1 MTAPRRSQAG
11 ATSPVRRWPV
21 AVAVS
26 VVAHLL
32 VGGLLWAAL
41 PRAEPVP
48 TTTTPPARPLEVL
61 RVGSLMPRRGAGLDV
76 VPASPAS
83 APVARAAAR
92 VVPVVT
98 SPEVAPSE
106 PMVSDAL
113 PTAPVEGVGTSD
125 GPGGDGPGDG
135 VPDGGEG
142 RGAGVG
148 AAGTEGEG
156 GARVDLEALTRLVHA
171 RLSAAAR
178 DCYPPAA
185 KRFRQVGRVPLRFCV
200 DARLDA
206 ERVVVTPS
214 GSSLLDEAAGDCVV
228 RRAAPFPAEAMGRCF
243 EVAVDFGP

>member
-1 MTAPRRSQAG
+1 M
-11 ATSPVRRWPV
+11 
-21 AVAVS
+21 
-26 VVAHLL
+26 
-32 VGGLLWAAL
+32 
-41 PRAEPVP
+41 
-48 TTTTPPARPLEVL
+48 
-61 RVGSLMPRRGAGLDV
+61 
-76 VPASPAS
+76 
-83 APVARAAAR
+83 ARAAAR

-113 PTAPVEGVGTSD
+113 PTAPAEGVGTSD
-125 GPGGDGPGDG
+125 GPSRDGPGDG
-135 VPDGGEG
+135 LPDGGEG

-148 AAGTEGEG
+148 AAGGEGERPG
-156 GARVDLEALTRLVHA
+156 RVRVDLEALTRVVHA